1 MALDDIQFAST
12 GSYSQPS
19 IIMTMDVSGSLGSPI
34 IIESQ
39 TVYFE
44 KKLYNEQIII
54 F

>member
-1 MALDDIQFAST
+1 MLDDIQFAST

-19 IIMTMDVSGSLGSPI
+19 IVVTLPVSGSQGSPV

-39 TVYFE
+39 TVYFI
-44 KKLYNEQIII
+44 KKLTSEQVSI